1 MKETL
6 WQISCVLSFEELEV
20 FESAFDEADS
30 TTIQEIEKGENK
42 GKWDFTAFY
51 EEKPDLAKIDVSLN
65 LLADS
70 YGLPVPM
77 YKAEEIENKN
87 WLLENVKQL
96 QPITAGRFY
105 VYGSHI
111 VNPEVPQGLIPLQV
125 DATTAFGSGKHFT
138 TKSCL
143 IMFDKLLSKG
153 FNPDTILDMGCG
165 TGILAIAAA
174 KALGKKVLAVDI
186 DDEAVRV
193 AIKTIADN
201 NVSDL
206 VSAEVGNGYAKGS
219 SAESGFFDLV
229 FQNILAGPLVDMAGD
244 LCNHLQP
251 KGKAILSG
259 LLQTQADWVVQ
270 AHTEAGLVLE
280 ERFDLDEWSTLVV
293 GKP

>member
-1 MKETL
+1 MQKTL
-6 WQISCVLSFEELEV
+6 WQISCMLTFEELGA

-51 EEKPDLAKIDVSLN
+51 ENKPDLAKIDVALR

-70 YGLPVPM
+70 YGMTPPS

-111 VNPEVPQGLIPLQV
+111 TNPQVPDGLIPLQV

-143 IMFDKLLSKG
+143 LMFDKLMSAG
-153 FNPDTILDMGCG
+153 FMPDTVLDMGCG

-174 KALGKKVLAVDI
+174 KALNKKVLAVDI
-186 DDEAVRV
+186 DEEAVRV
-193 AIKTIADN
+193 ARNTIQAN
-201 NVSDL
+201 NAADL
-206 VSAEVGNGYAKGS
+206 VYAEAGDGYAEGS
-219 SAESGFFDLV
+219 PVGDKTFDLI

-244 LCNHLQP
+244 LCNHLKP

-259 LLQTQADWVVQ
+259 LLQTQADWVIQ
-270 AHTEAGLVLE
+270 AHTAVGLVLE
-280 ERFDLDEWSTLVV
+280 EKFDLDEWSTLIVA
-293 GKP
+293 KP